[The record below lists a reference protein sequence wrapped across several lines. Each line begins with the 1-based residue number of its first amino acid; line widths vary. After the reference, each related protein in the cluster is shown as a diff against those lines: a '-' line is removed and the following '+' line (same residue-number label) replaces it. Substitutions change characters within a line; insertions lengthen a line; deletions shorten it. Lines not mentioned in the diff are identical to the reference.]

1 VADATAPPWDR
12 AADLTYRTR
21 DHPIA
26 NGREPVRGE
35 TGWNMRFVLEDGR
48 YLEVQL
54 GPGVL
59 TAMHGYLDRIA
70 LARALEVTNGV

>member
-1 VADATAPPWDR
+1 
-12 AADLTYRTR
+12 
-21 DHPIA
+21 
-26 NGREPVRGE
+26 
-35 TGWNMRFVLEDGR
+35 
-48 YLEVQL
+48 VQL